1 MAVDLYELAD
11 AVDNEEGFLR
21 FVAAL
26 AADWEAERKIEAET
40 PSSPY
45 GCGALGWEN
54 GSIGAFLESAHAWAA
69 ASANGTPF
77 YKVPANPWSRA
88 AQILL
93 AGKFYE

>member
-11 AVDNEEGFLR
+11 SVEDEEGFLR

-26 AADWEAERKIEAET
+26 SADWEEERKLEAEK

-45 GCGALGWEN
+45 GSGALGWEN
-54 GSIGAFLESAHAWAA
+54 GSIGAFLESAHAWAE
-69 ASANGTPF
+69 ASAKGTQF
-77 YKVPANPWSRA
+77 YKAPTNPWCRA